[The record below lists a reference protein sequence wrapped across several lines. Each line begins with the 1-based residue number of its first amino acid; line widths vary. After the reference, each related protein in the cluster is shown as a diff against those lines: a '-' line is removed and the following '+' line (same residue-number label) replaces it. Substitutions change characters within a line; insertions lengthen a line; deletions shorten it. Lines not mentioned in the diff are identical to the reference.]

1 MAGVE
6 LDLAP
11 ADSFISVIS
20 AHLRR
25 RKLQAVHVELARNN
39 LAALSSPTS
48 ITMLALAALSALSF
62 TPPPTNVGT
71 RRDLLASAFS
81 AAAFAPVAAAVFA
94 NSAPAPAFA
103 QRSKLVPKSS
113 KEATESYKQFQLSQP
128 KAESEAFKEAEKRR
142 KAFESGGSKGPE
154 SAADEMALFRSES
167 ASRCTDG
174 EAPGAS

>member
-1 MAGVE
+1 M
-6 LDLAP
+6 
-11 ADSFISVIS
+11 
-20 AHLRR
+20 
-25 RKLQAVHVELARNN
+25 
-39 LAALSSPTS
+39 LAAA
-48 ITMLALAALSALSF
+48 ALAALSF

-142 KAFESGGSKGPE
+142 KAFESGGLKGPRGGH
-154 SAADEMALFRSES
+154 EMARLG
-167 ASRCTDG
+167 SRPFQQRVRGFTR
-174 EAPGAS
+174 PQPPVRKS

>member
-1 MAGVE
+1 M
-6 LDLAP
+6 
-11 ADSFISVIS
+11 
-20 AHLRR
+20 
-25 RKLQAVHVELARNN
+25 
-39 LAALSSPTS
+39 LAAAT
-48 ITMLALAALSALSF
+48 LAALSF

-154 SAADEMALFRSES
+154 SAADEMARLGLSTYSSS
-167 ASRCTDG
+167 AKAGFTYDPNRR
-174 EAPGAS
+174 

>member
-1 MAGVE
+1 
-6 LDLAP
+6 
-11 ADSFISVIS
+11 
-20 AHLRR
+20 
-25 RKLQAVHVELARNN
+25 
-39 LAALSSPTS
+39 
-48 ITMLALAALSALSF
+48 MLAVAALSALSF

-94 NSAPAPAFA
+94 TTAAPAPAFA

-154 SAADEMALFRSES
+154 SAADEMARLGLSTYSSS
-167 ASRCTDG
+167 ASKGFQFDPNRR
-174 EAPGAS
+174 

>member
-1 MAGVE
+1 MRSAQFPLE
-6 LDLAP
+6 EQRYPLAAP
-11 ADSFISVIS
+11 AVVSSSRSDLGAAPTGRSKDV
-20 AHLRR
+20 HL
-25 RKLQAVHVELARNN
+25 ELAV
-39 LAALSSPTS
+39 
-48 ITMLALAALSALSF
+48 AALSALSF

-154 SAADEMALFRSES
+154 SAADEMARLGLSTYSSS
-167 ASRCTDG
+167 ASRGFTYD
-174 EAPGAS
+174 PNRR

>member
-1 MAGVE
+1 MWQEE
-6 LDLAP
+6 LEVDLAS
-11 ADSFISVIS
+11 AESFIS

-25 RKLQAVHVELARNN
+25 RKLQAVHLDLARNN
-39 LAALSSPTS
+39 
-48 ITMLALAALSALSF
+48 MLAVAALSALSF

-154 SAADEMALFRSES
+154 SAADEMARLGLSTYSSS
-167 ASRCTDG
+167 ASKGFQFDPNRR
-174 EAPGAS
+174 

>member
-1 MAGVE
+1 M
-6 LDLAP
+6 LA
-11 ADSFISVIS
+11 V
-20 AHLRR
+20 
-25 RKLQAVHVELARNN
+25 
-39 LAALSSPTS
+39 AALST
-48 ITMLALAALSALSF
+48 LSF

-128 KAESEAFKEAEKRR
+128 KALEFDEKELLSQSWHSSSPERPWKRPGVH
-142 KAFESGGSKGPE
+142 SSH
-154 SAADEMALFRSES
+154 SVAAATAMALPV
-167 ASRCTDG
+167 AQG
-174 EAPGAS
+174 

>member
-1 MAGVE
+1 
-6 LDLAP
+6 
-11 ADSFISVIS
+11 
-20 AHLRR
+20 
-25 RKLQAVHVELARNN
+25 
-39 LAALSSPTS
+39 
-48 ITMLALAALSALSF
+48 MLALAALSALSF
-62 TPPPTNVGT
+62 TPPPSNVGT

-154 SAADEMALFRSES
+154 SAADEMARLGLSTYSSS
-167 ASRCTDG
+167 ASKGFTYDPNRR
-174 EAPGAS
+174 